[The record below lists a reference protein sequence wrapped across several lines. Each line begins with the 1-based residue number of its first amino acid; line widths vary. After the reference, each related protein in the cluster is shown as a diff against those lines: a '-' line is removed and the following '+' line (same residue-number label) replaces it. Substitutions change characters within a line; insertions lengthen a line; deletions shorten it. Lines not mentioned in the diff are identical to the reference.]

1 MLRQVKEH
9 APPTATN
16 VQRPR
21 TWSEGEPGRDN
32 AALSF
37 LCCVKCVVIRDPDS
51 SRIRHAPPKNPF
63 EDFLLV
69 IIVDR
74 HTSALELDL
83 LVFTTRCLRSHGTY
97 STLLVPRPSW
107 QKQLVDGFNLWCTAH
122 LCCFSGPRRLA
133 WTGGGHKGRMRLRL
147 RSGDFGAPPLMGRL
161 HEFGMSVP
169 VKNSHPSWYW
179 GREKE
184 VIRSHVALKV
194 LTTGLEAAHQHR
206 DWSWCLGQWLTTQ
219 RVDDAPQEFPT

>member
-1 MLRQVKEH
+1 MLGQVKEH

-51 SRIRHAPPKNPF
+51 GRIRHAPPKNPF
-63 EDFLLV
+63 EDLFLV

-97 STLLVPRPSW
+97 SHLFDLSPCCRRP
-107 QKQLVDGFNLWCTAH
+107 
-122 LCCFSGPRRLA
+122 P
-133 WTGGGHKGRMRLRL
+133 
-147 RSGDFGAPPLMGRL
+147 
-161 HEFGMSVP
+161 
-169 VKNSHPSWYW
+169 
-179 GREKE
+179 
-184 VIRSHVALKV
+184 
-194 LTTGLEAAHQHR
+194 
-206 DWSWCLGQWLTTQ
+206 
-219 RVDDAPQEFPT
+219 